1 MARLIAPARLPL
13 RARNHHLLTSSTAY
27 SCSASQEP
35 EQLMLWLMLP
45 VNKIVPGSTVCQ
57 QLRPKPMARSIAWLA
72 WVANV
77 TQSSR

>member
-1 MARLIAPARLPL
+1 
-13 RARNHHLLTSSTAY
+13 
-27 SCSASQEP
+27 
-35 EQLMLWLMLP
+35 MLWLMLP

-57 QLRPKPMARSIAWLA
+57 QLRPNPMARSSARLA